1 MRAVF
6 RRSARAEQ
14 TRFVFLGLA
23 LFALSWF
30 LLDVHWAVALFMAG
44 GVAGAFVLGR
54 IALSAWRSS
63 IVADEHGLES
73 RRQGMRLRMAW
84 SEISRIELASA
95 PLNLRSGVAEVRCA
109 VITDVRGRSI
119 AFSDLSLVGG
129 KRIGVGK
136 DRPVLVHDVG
146 EPEILLAIAA
156 DRVGD
161 KRFLPVGTAEAA
173 GDVEVVES
181 RPTTPRTRI
190 DVAGLGALVVKLG
203 GKLMKALGSVFKTV
217 KPGFAIASGAVY
229 ALIFDWKFVLGLMV
243 ILLFHE
249 YGHVHA
255 MRKSGLKVRGIYFIP
270 LLGAAAVAESTW
282 RTRSEQAYIA
292 LNGPLWGLYLTL
304 PLFAASLLFGE
315 AHPILLA
322 MAAWWALVNLFNL
335 LPINPLDGGRLLNA
349 VTHSLNSRLGI
360 AVSALAFVAAI
371 VCAFVFDIGLFVVV
385 GLFGLLE
392 FVAEVQAAS
401 AMSRLRMANLGPD
414 LPPESL
420 LRLRLLVRPVFR
432 ADDENRLQGIELGRL
447 SRTLSLARITPMPRA
462 RTILWGLLYLAL
474 AGGFAVIIAITSS
487 NPAAGLALEILR

>member
-14 TRFVFLGLA
+14 TRFVILGLA
-23 LFALSWF
+23 LFALCWF

-54 IALSAWRSS
+54 IALAAWRSS
-63 IVADEHGLES
+63 IVVDGRGLES
-73 RRQGMRLRMAW
+73 RRRGVRLGMAW

-95 PLNLRSGVAEVRCA
+95 PLTLRSGVADVRCA
-109 VITDVRGRSI
+109 VVTDVRGRSI

-129 KRIGVGK
+129 RRVGIG
-136 DRPVLVHDVG
+136 REHPVPVHDVG
-146 EPEILLAIAA
+146 EPEILLAIVAG
-156 DRVGD
+156 RVGD
-161 KRFLPVGTAEAA
+161 RRFLPAVSEAA
-173 GDVEVVES
+173 QDGQVVKP
-181 RPTTPRTRI
+181 RPAGPRTRI
-190 DVAGLGALVVKLG
+190 DAAGLGALVLKLG
-203 GKLMKALGSVFKTV
+203 GKLAKALGSVLKTV

-229 ALIFDWKFVLGLMV
+229 ALIFDWKFALGLMV

-255 MRKSGLKVRGIYFIP
+255 MRRSGLPVRGIYFIP

-282 RTRSEQAYIA
+282 RTRGEQAYIA

-304 PLFAASLLFGE
+304 PLFVAGLLFGE
-315 AHPILLA
+315 AHPVLPA

-349 VTHSLNSRLGI
+349 VTHSLHSRLGV
-360 AVSALAFVAAI
+360 AVSALALVAAI
-371 VCAFVFDIGLFVVV
+371 VCAFVFEIGLFVVV

-401 AMSRLRMANLGPD
+401 AMSRLRMADLGPD
-414 LPPESL
+414 VPAESL
-420 LRLRLLVRPVFR
+420 LRIRLLVRPVFR
-432 ADDENRLQGIELGRL
+432 AEDETRLQGIERGRL
-447 SRTLSLARITPMPRA
+447 SRTLALARITPMA
-462 RTILWGLLYLAL
+462 RSRTVLWGLLYLAL
-474 AGGFAVIIAITSS
+474 AGGFVAIIALASA
-487 NPAAGLALEILR
+487 NPAAGLALDILR